1 MMNAIS
7 PDSCKKRSISSYF
20 YTIIYK
26 KSIKSKLGVQHVGD
40 FPKVGCPILFLFGL
54 PEWEKLPTSLFA
66 VPVRQLSTH
75 VEE

>member
-1 MMNAIS
+1 M
-7 PDSCKKRSISSYF
+7 
-20 YTIIYK
+20 IYK

-54 PEWEKLPTSLFA
+54 PEWEKLLPSLFA
-66 VPVRQLSTH
+66 VPVRQLSTD